1 MEDDIIKSAKEAF
14 EAAQDCEQDNRN
26 EALDDLRFARLEEQ
40 WPEPIRKQREL
51 DGRPVLT
58 INKLPAHI
66 RQVVNEA
73 RINKPAIN
81 VHAVDSE
88 SDPETAEIISGLI
101 RNIEQSSDA
110 EVAYDTALEYAVT
123 MGFGYFRINTRYARD
138 DAFDQDIVIERE
150 PNPFAIFGDPNSTAA
165 DSSDWNVAFK
175 LDAVSRKAF
184 ERQYGDAEASSFT
197 DTGVFQTL
205 QSYQGDQVVL
215 AEYWT
220 REDDQREI
228 VALSD
233 GQVIDADVYGQQKDL
248 FDALGLTVIAS
259 RVVPS
264 HKVRQRILSGGAVLD
279 EIDWKGRFIP
289 IVPVYGEEFNV
300 EGRRYLRSLVRS
312 AKDPQ
317 RMFNYW
323 RTATTELVALAPKAP
338 FIGRKGVFDYD
349 LAKWQTANTESHA
362 FIEYDGA
369 EPPMRQP
376 FAGVPAGALQ
386 EALNASDDIKAI
398 LGQYD
403 ASLGARSNET
413 SGKAII
419 ARQREGDVSTFHYI
433 DNLSRAIRHAGRI
446 IVDLIPHVY
455 SAPRMVR
462 ILGPNDEAQMVPVNQ
477 PVAVQ
482 QQQMVQE
489 QIEAQGELQAM
500 SRIYD
505 LTTGKYDVTDKVG
518 PSFASQ
524 REEMREDIGQLIQAM
539 PAAAPVLMDLWVK
552 SMDIPD
558 GEKIVRR
565 LEALLPPQVQG
576 DDPAMAAAQQQ
587 MQAMAQEMAKLQAEA
602 QDKQTEAALKAQE
615 LQIKA
620 YEAQTDRIEAMAK
633 VRQPYE
639 QTTQ

>member
-524 REEMREDIGQLIQAM
+524 REDMREDIGQLIQAM